1 MIFGLGVVGL
11 GVAGLGLLIKE
22 SRKELLLESLNT
34 EPAMSIKRAK
44 RRKMFIILRKEQQP
58 EETDS

>member
-1 MIFGLGVVGL
+1 M
-11 GVAGLGLLIKE
+11 LIKE